1 MTSQILSLRPFIGAK
16 NFAISRSF
24 YRAIGF
30 NEAVI
35 SPAMSYFYLRGV
47 GFYLQD
53 AYVQDWVDNTMLFL
67 EVANLEQYWTEL
79 TALDLP
85 GKFEGVRILP
95 IRQEA
100 WGKEGFVHDPSGILW
115 HIGEFSKGQ

>member
-1 MTSQILSLRPFIGAK
+1 MPAQPLSIRPFIGAK
-16 NFAISRSF
+16 DFAVSRRF
-24 YRAIGF
+24 YRAFGF
-30 NEAVI
+30 TEVVL
-35 SPAMSYFYLRGV
+35 SPVMSYFSLRSV

-67 EVANLEQYWTEL
+67 EVADVEQHWAEL
-79 TALDLP
+79 AALDLP
-85 GKFEGVRILP
+85 SKYEGVRIMP

-115 HIGEFSKGQ
+115 HIGEFNKE